1 MNVIIKYV
9 DRPPVQLD
17 ASPSTFRMHCNGR
30 LEAIDFPNMENV
42 TIYCNEEY
50 LLNGS
55 MANVMLPEY
64 NNFICDNLVVCG
76 FDPETGKDRD
86 LTKEECDEVMKY
98 LTINSLYHTTPG
110 MAYYRLQ
117 QRGDS

>member
-9 DRPPVQLD
+9 DRPPVQTD
-17 ASPSTFRMHCNGR
+17 IDPSTFHMHCNGK
-30 LEAIDFPNMENV
+30 LDTIDFPNMENV
-42 TIYCNEEY
+42 TIYYNGEY

-55 MANVMLPEY
+55 MANVVLPEY

-76 FDPETGKDRD
+76 YDHDTGNNRD
-86 LTKEECDEVMKY
+86 LTKEECNEVIKY

-110 MAYYRLQ
+110 MIYHRLQ
-117 QRGDS
+117 QRGK